1 MILNE
6 LSLKNINNE
15 NDMIKKMTDFLG
27 LCKKWQFWKGKS
39 GTSTGLP
46 EKNSSG

>member
-27 LCKKWQFWKGKS
+27 LCKKLRNENNIMVS
-39 GTSTGLP
+39 
-46 EKNSSG
+46 